1 MIMVGW
7 NKWDP
12 PQEWSYWKQAND
24 LGVIPFQPHF
34 PTCTSCTHVH
44 DSDIIW
50 FQRIKKTFF
59 SYIMAPTS
67 AGQPFLHGVF
77 RSHGDS
83 PPCSRPS
90 IHGPP
95 EAPFTVCISLLWKI
109 HHFCWEKSQFHTIS
123 TGPFSIAMSNYQ
135 RVGLVHHCNSSTLIG
150 SYNICKI
157 Q

>member
-50 FQRIKKTFF
+50 FQRIKKPIFQLHHGANLSGPAISPWCF
-59 SYIMAPTS
+59 SEPWWFPAMFATIDSRPTGGAVYS
-67 AGQPFLHGVF
+67 LHQFAMENPPFLLGKV
-77 RSHGDS
+77 
-83 PPCSRPS
+83 
-90 IHGPP
+90 
-95 EAPFTVCISLLWKI
+95 
-109 HHFCWEKSQFHTIS
+109 TIS
-123 TGPFSIAMSNYQ
+123 YYFDWAIFNSYVKLPEGRFSPSLQFKYTHWLLQ
-135 RVGLVHHCNSSTLIG
+135 YL
-150 SYNICKI
+150 
-157 Q
+157 